1 MTWAVILSF
10 SAFAFVSSITPGPNN
25 LMLMAS
31 GANFGFRATAPHFLG
46 IQVGFFVM
54 VVLVGLGLAGLFA
67 AFPWLYDVLRWGG
80 ALYLLYLAYKI
91 ATADGLGAG
100 ASSARPQTFFQA
112 VAFQWV
118 NPKAWTMAVVSL
130 TAFTPTDQPIV
141 NVMVIAVLFLIVG
154 LPCSVVWMAFGVG
167 LKRFLDQP
175 RALRIFNV
183 TMAVLLVASLYPLV
197 QDAPKF

>member
-1 MTWAVILSF
+1 MTWALILSF

-31 GANFGFRATAPHFLG
+31 GANFGFRATMPHFAG
-46 IQVGFFVM
+46 VQVGFTVM

-67 AFPWLYDVLRWGG
+67 AFPWLYDALRGLG
-80 ALYLLYLAYKI
+80 TLYLLYLAYKI

-100 ASSARPQTFFQA
+100 RSSAHPQRFFQA

-118 NPKAWTMAVVSL
+118 NPKAWTMAVVAL
-130 TAFTPTDQPIV
+130 TTYTPTDQPLV
-141 NVMVIAVLFLIVG
+141 NVAVLAVLFLIVG
-154 LPCSVVWMAFGVG
+154 LPCSLVWMAFGVG
-167 LKRFLDQP
+167 LKRLLDRP
-175 RALRIFNV
+175 RALRLFNI

-197 QDAPKF
+197 QDLPKF